1 MLNRRLW
8 ATLSRLLCIVLRR
21 RFGVRREV
29 DVELGERE
37 RESGDAERES
47 IGVVDRPSH
56 NIEPNSHVER
66 LMSLAK
72 RR

>member
-1 MLNRRLW
+1 M
-8 ATLSRLLCIVLRR
+8 
-21 RFGVRREV
+21 
-29 DVELGERE
+29 ELGEREGESGDAERERE